1 MSAVPSLSGMS
12 SDHFD
17 IEVDLLLE
25 AIFLR
30 YHYDFRGYAKAS
42 VRRRIHAAL
51 ASMRLESVSAL
62 QHEILGDPAQF
73 TRLLHHLTVHVSEL
87 FRDPP
92 FWKDFRERVVPEL
105 ATYPT
110 PRIWIAGAST
120 GEEVY
125 SVAIVLAE
133 EGLLERAFIYATDIA
148 PEALEKA
155 RDGVYPLERFI
166 PFAENHRRSGGRVP
180 LSRWCTSGTDHLKF
194 DRRLSDRVV
203 FSDHS
208 LATDNVFA
216 EVQAVLCR
224 NVLIYFDHPLQ
235 ERALNLF
242 EEALS
247 RRGFLGLGA
256 TESLTRS
263 SKRRTFEPF
272 APETKWFRRRT
283 EEATR
288 P

>member
-1 MSAVPSLSGMS
+1 MSALAMNPP
-12 SDHFD
+12 DRFD

-42 VRRRIHAAL
+42 VRRRVSAAL
-51 ASMRLESVSAL
+51 ASMRISTVSAL
-62 QHEILGDPAQF
+62 QDRILGDTTQF
-73 TRLLHHLTVHVSEL
+73 TRLLHHLTVHVSDL

-92 FWKDFRERVVPEL
+92 FWKTFRERVVPEL
-105 ATYPT
+105 ATYPS
-110 PRIWIAGAST
+110 PRLWIAGAST

-125 SVAIVLAE
+125 TTAIVLAE
-133 EGLLERAFIYATDIA
+133 EGLLDRAFIYATDIA
-148 PEALEKA
+148 PDALAKA
-155 RDGVYPLERFI
+155 RDGVFPQERFI
-166 PFAENHRRSGGRVP
+166 TFAENHRAAGGRVP
-180 LSRWCTSGTDHLKF
+180 LTRWCAAGNDHIRF
-194 DRRLSDRVV
+194 DHGLRDRVV

-224 NVLIYFDHPLQ
+224 NVLIYFDNELQ
-235 ERALNLF
+235 DRALGLF
-242 EEALS
+242 EEALP

-263 SKRRTFEPF
+263 SKKKAFEVF
-272 APETKWFRRRT
+272 APETKWYRRKAGGT
-283 EEATR
+283 
-288 P
+288 

>member
-1 MSAVPSLSGMS
+1 MSAAPSM
-12 SDHFD
+12 DERFD

-42 VRRRIHAAL
+42 VRRRMHAAL
-51 ASMRLESVSAL
+51 ASMRVDTVSAL
-62 QHEILGDPAQF
+62 QDRILGNSKEF
-73 TRLLHHLTVHVSEL
+73 TRLLHHLTVHVSDL

-92 FWKDFRERVVPEL
+92 FWKTFRERVVPEL
-105 ATYPT
+105 ATYPS

-125 SVAIVLAE
+125 SVAIALAE
-133 EGLLERAFIYATDIA
+133 ENLLDRSFIYATDIA
-148 PEALEKA
+148 PEALTKA

-166 PFAENHRRSGGRVP
+166 TFAENHRQGGGRVP
-180 LSRWCTSGTDHLKF
+180 LTRWCASGSDHLKF
-194 DRRLSDRVV
+194 DRALRDRVV

-224 NVLIYFDHPLQ
+224 NVLIYFDQELQ
-235 ERALNLF
+235 DRALGLF
-242 EEALS
+242 EDALS

-263 SKRRTFEPF
+263 SRRKNFDTF
-272 APETKWFRRRT
+272 ASETKWYRRK
-283 EEATR
+283 AGQ
-288 P
+288 

>member
-1 MSAVPSLSGMS
+1 MSALPLMET
-12 SDHFD
+12 DRFE

-30 YHYDFRGYAKAS
+30 YHYDFRGYSKAS
-42 VRRRIHAAL
+42 VRRRVEAAL
-51 ASMRLESVSAL
+51 TSMHLETVSSL
-62 QHEILGDPAQF
+62 QDAILGDAAHF
-73 TRLLHHLTVHVSEL
+73 WRLLHFLTVHVSDL

-92 FWKDFRERVVPEL
+92 FWKTFRERVVPEL
-105 ATYPT
+105 ATYPS

-133 EGLLERAFIYATDIA
+133 EGLLDRAFIYATDIA
-148 PEALEKA
+148 PEALQKA
-155 RDGVYPLERFI
+155 RDGIYALDRFI
-166 PFAENHRRSGGRVP
+166 PFAENHRQSGGRVP
-180 LSRWCTSGTDHLKF
+180 LTRWCTAGSEQIKF
-194 DRRLSDRVV
+194 DRRLHDRVI

-208 LATDNVFA
+208 LATDSVFA

-224 NVLIYFDHPLQ
+224 NVLIYFDLELQ
-235 ERALNLF
+235 DRALGLF

-256 TESLTRS
+256 TESLTRTK
-263 SKRRTFEPF
+263 KRTTFEAF
-272 APETKWFRRRT
+272 EPETKWYRRK
-283 EEATR
+283 AGS
-288 P
+288 

>member
-1 MSAVPSLSGMS
+1 MTALAMTT
-12 SDHFD
+12 DRFE

-42 VRRRIHAAL
+42 VRRRILAAL
-51 ASMRLESVSAL
+51 ASMRFDTVSAL
-62 QHEILGDPAQF
+62 QNAILGESAQF
-73 TRLLHHLTVHVSEL
+73 TRLLHHLTVHVSDL

-92 FWKDFRERVVPEL
+92 FWKAFREKVVPEL
-105 ATYPT
+105 ATYPS
-110 PRIWIAGAST
+110 PRIWVAGAST

-125 SVAIVLAE
+125 SVAITLAE

-155 RDGVYPLERFI
+155 REGVYPLDRFI
-166 PFAENHRRSGGRVP
+166 TFAENHRQSGGRKP
-180 LSRWCTSGTDHLKF
+180 LTRWCTSGSDHLVF
-194 DRRLSDRVV
+194 DRGLRDRVV

-224 NVLIYFDHPLQ
+224 NVLIYFDHQLQ
-235 ERALNLF
+235 ERALSLF

-256 TESLTRS
+256 TESLTRTNM
-263 SKRRTFEPF
+263 KKTFEPF
-272 APETKWFRRRT
+272 VADTKWYRKRAAET
-283 EEATR
+283 GL

>member
-1 MSAVPSLSGMS
+1 MEQ
-12 SDHFD
+12 DRFE

-42 VRRRIHAAL
+42 VRRRVLAAL
-51 ASMRLESVSAL
+51 ASMRFASVPAL
-62 QHEILGDPAQF
+62 QDAILGDTAQF
-73 TRLLHHLTVHVSEL
+73 WRLLHHLTVHVSDL

-92 FWKDFRERVVPEL
+92 FWTTFREHVIPEL
-105 ATYPT
+105 ATYPS

-133 EGLLERAFIYATDIA
+133 EGLLERSFIYATDIA
-148 PEALEKA
+148 PEALAHA
-155 RDGVYPLERFI
+155 REGVYPLERFI
-166 PFAENHRRSGGRVP
+166 TFAENHRQAGARVP
-180 LSRWCTSGTDHLKF
+180 LTRWCTAGSDQLRL
-194 DRRLSDRVV
+194 DRRLRDRVV

-208 LATDNVFA
+208 LATDSVFS

-224 NVLIYFDHPLQ
+224 NVLIYFDLELQ
-235 ERALNLF
+235 ERALGLF
-242 EEALS
+242 HDALS

-256 TESLTRS
+256 TESLTRT
-263 SKRRTFEPF
+263 RQRTMFDPF
-272 APETKWFRRRT
+272 APETKWYRRK
-283 EEATR
+283 AA